1 MEDEDETSYIFFI
14 SNPAFPV
21 RLPTLHS
28 STLTAQGRVAQ
39 YPNTPR
45 RFGWLNARRSEHKA
59 QHQEDQ
65 QSSETTRLLLDKSR
79 EGETLIKTI
88 Q

>member
-1 MEDEDETSYIFFI
+1 MSAFFYIFFI

-39 YPNTPR
+39 YVITGTEKKLHILRPYCTSSFP
-45 RFGWLNARRSEHKA
+45 ARRVTKLKA
-59 QHQEDQ
+59 M
-65 QSSETTRLLLDKSR
+65 
-79 EGETLIKTI
+79 
-88 Q
+88 